1 MTTASIRALVVTAH
15 GDPDVLQV
23 QYRPAPEPG
32 PGQLLVD
39 VASAGVNF
47 IDVYRRQGVYRTEP
61 PFVLGTEF
69 AGRVAAVGDGVTDL
83 GVGDVVATSDG
94 LGAMATQAVVDADR
108 AVRVPDGLDPD

>member
-1 MTTASIRALVVTAH
+1 MAPDPIRALVVTAH
-15 GDPDVLQV
+15 GGPEVLQV
-23 QYRPAPEPG
+23 QDRPAPEPG
-32 PGQLLVD
+32 PAQLVVE
-39 VASAGVNF
+39 VAAAGVNF
-47 IDVYRRQGVYRTEP
+47 IDVYRRQGVYRTDP

-69 AGRVAAVGDGVTDL
+69 AGRVVAAGDGVTDF